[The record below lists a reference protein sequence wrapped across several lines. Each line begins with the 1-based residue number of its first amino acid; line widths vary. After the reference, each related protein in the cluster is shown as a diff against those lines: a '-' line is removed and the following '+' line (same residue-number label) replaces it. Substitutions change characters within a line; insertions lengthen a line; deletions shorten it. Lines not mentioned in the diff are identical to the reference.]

1 MLMIVFPVLYAI
13 PGNDNGHLE
22 DELDS
27 FAMLRSS
34 APLFSMILVY
44 TFSCA
49 TYNMAGIAVTGALSA
64 VHRVMLEAFRTSIV
78 WIFGLTVHY
87 CFDPASPFG
96 EAWTPYSWMEVV
108 GFGVLMLGQAV
119 YGEMIRVPGLTYPEG
134 LTKPEAMA
142 SPGALKNLASPLPP
156 ERTD

>member
-1 MLMIVFPVLYAI
+1 MIVFPVLYAI

-49 TYNMAGIAVTGALSA
+49 TYNMSGIAVTGALSA
-64 VHRVMLEAFRTSIV
+64 VHRVMLEAFRTSVV
-78 WIFGLTVHY
+78 WIFGLSVHY
-87 CFDPASPFG
+87 YYDSSSKFG
-96 EAWTPYSWMEVV
+96 EEWTDWSWLEVC
-108 GFGVLMLGQAV
+108 GFIILMLGQAV
-119 YGEMIRVPGLTYPEG
+119 FGEMIRIPGLRYPE
-134 LTKPEAMA
+134 PEPAA
-142 SPGALKNLASPLPP
+142 ALKTPGSIRVLTPAVPRKN
-156 ERTD
+156 TN